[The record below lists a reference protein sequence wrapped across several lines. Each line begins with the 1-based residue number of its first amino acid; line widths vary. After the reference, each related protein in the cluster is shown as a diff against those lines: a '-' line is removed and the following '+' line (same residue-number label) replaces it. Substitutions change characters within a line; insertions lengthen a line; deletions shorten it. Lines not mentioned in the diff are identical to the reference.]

1 MTDAPRILITGAG
14 SGIGAAIARRI
25 ATPGMRLF
33 LHTGA
38 NAEGLRAV
46 AEEVSAKGAEVVT
59 ELGDLSDPTVPGH
72 LVRAAC
78 AAFGGLDQI
87 VSNAGRAQRS
97 SFGQLT
103 DEDLQTAFDMMPMAF
118 FRLVD
123 AALPELRTSTQGR
136 VVAVSS
142 FVAHGFGTNG
152 MHFPASGA
160 AKAAL
165 EALAKSLAAQLAPE
179 GVTVNCVAPGFTRK
193 DSGGHAATTSAA
205 MESARAVTPNGRLGE
220 PIDVAELVAFL
231 LSPGARHI
239 TGQVMHVDGGLLL
252 A

>member
-33 LHTGA
+33 LHTGT
-38 NAEGLRAV
+38 NAEGLRTV
-46 AEEVSAKGAEVVT
+46 AKEVSARGAEVAT

-72 LVRAAC
+72 LVQAAR

-103 DEDLQTAFDMMPMAF
+103 DADLQTAFDMMPMAF

-123 AALPELRTSTQGR
+123 AALPDLRTSMQGR

-142 FVAHGFGTNG
+142 FVAHGFGT
-152 MHFPASGA
+152 
-160 AKAAL
+160 
-165 EALAKSLAAQLAPE
+165 
-179 GVTVNCVAPGFTRK
+179 
-193 DSGGHAATTSAA
+193 
-205 MESARAVTPNGRLGE
+205 
-220 PIDVAELVAFL
+220 FL

>member
-1 MTDAPRILITGAG
+1 MTDAPRILVTGAG

-25 ATPGMRLF
+25 AAPGMRLL

-38 NAEGLRAV
+38 NVEGLRKV
-46 AEEVSAKGAEVVT
+46 AEEAGAKGAEVAT
-59 ELGDLSDPTVPGH
+59 ELGDLSDPLPD
-72 LVRAAC
+72 L
-78 AAFGGLDQI
+78 
-87 VSNAGRAQRS
+87 RS
-97 SFGQLT
+97 SAQ
-103 DEDLQTAFDMMPMAF
+103 A
-118 FRLVD
+118 
-123 AALPELRTSTQGR
+123 R

-193 DSGGHAATTSAA
+193 DNGGHAATSSAA

-220 PIDVAELVAFL
+220 PVDVAELVAFL

-252 A
+252 P

>member
-38 NAEGLRAV
+38 NAEGLRTV
-46 AEEVSAKGAEVVT
+46 AKEVSARGAEVAT

-72 LVRAAC
+72 LVQAAR

-103 DEDLQTAFDMMPMAF
+103 DADLQTAFDMMPMAF

-123 AALPELRTSTQGR
+123 AALPDLRTSMRGR

-165 EALAKSLAAQLAPE
+165 EALAKSLAAQLAP
-179 GVTVNCVAPGFTRK
+179 GVYGKLLAPGFTRK
-193 DSGGHAATTSAA
+193 DTGGHAATSSAA

>member
-1 MTDAPRILITGAG
+1 MTQGPTILVTGAG

-25 ATPGMRLF
+25 AAPNTRLL
-33 LHTGA
+33 LHTGT
-38 NAEGLRAV
+38 NAEGLQAV
-46 AEEVSAKGAEVVT
+46 AAEARTKGAEVAT
-59 ELGDLSDPTVPGH
+59 QLGDLSDPAVALH
-72 LVRAAC
+72 LVDTARTT
-78 AAFGGLDQI
+78 FGGLDQI

-97 SFGQLT
+97 VFGEMT
-103 DEDLQTAFDMMPMAF
+103 DDDLQSAFTMMPMAF

-123 AALPELRTSTQGR
+123 AALTNLRASAQGR
-136 VVAVSS
+136 VIAISS

-165 EALAKSLAAQLAPE
+165 EALAKSLAVQLAPD

-193 DSGGHAATTSAA
+193 DSDGHAATSSAA

-220 PIDVAELVAFL
+220 AIDVADLVAFL

-252 A
+252 P